1 MTDLQRFAEQ
11 VRVNIP
17 LTRHLDFRMLGW
29 DGERLTMSAAL
40 APNIND
46 KGTLFAG
53 SQTALLTLAG
63 WAYSTLLAEPLRVDV
78 VAATSTMAFNTP
90 IRADMEI
97 VASAPGEACARFCQ
111 RLARKGRAPLAVQ
124 VLAREIGGDWAS
136 EYRGNYLAT
145 VHPAGDDAEA

>member
-1 MTDLQRFAEQ
+1 MMYLERFSDHIRASM
-11 VRVNIP
+11 P
-17 LTRHLDFRMLGW
+17 LTRHLDFRMLDW

-63 WAYSTLLAEPLRVDV
+63 WAYTTLLARPLRVDV
-78 VAATSTMAFNTP
+78 VAATSTMAFHAP

-97 VASAPGEACARFCQ
+97 VASASLDACTRFGQ

-136 EYRGNYLAT
+136 EYQGNYLAT
-145 VHPAGDDAEA
+145 LHPDGDLPA

>member
-1 MTDLQRFAEQ
+1 MMDLDNLADHIRAS
-11 VRVNIP
+11 IP
-17 LTRHLDFRMLGW
+17 LTRHLDFRMLDW
-29 DGERLTMSAAL
+29 NGERLTMSAAL

-63 WAYSTLLAEPLRVDV
+63 WAYSTLLAEPFRVDV
-78 VAATSTMAFNTP
+78 VAATSTMAFNAP

-97 VASAPGEACARFCQ
+97 VASAPAEACARFCQ
-111 RLARKGRAPLAVQ
+111 RLARKGRASLAVQ

-136 EYRGNYLAT
+136 EYQGNYLAT
-145 VHPAGDDAEA
+145 VHPDGDPPA

>member
-11 VRVNIP
+11 IRASIP
-17 LTRHLDFRMLGW
+17 LTRHLDFRMLDW
-29 DGERLTMSAAL
+29 NGERLTMSAAL
-40 APNIND
+40 VPNIND

-63 WAYSTLLAEPLRVDV
+63 WAYTSLLARPLRVDV
-78 VAATSTMAFNTP
+78 VAVTSTMAFHAP
-90 IRADMEI
+90 IRADMQI
-97 VASAPGEACARFCQ
+97 VASAPPDACTRFGQ

-136 EYRGNYLAT
+136 EYQGNYLAT
-145 VHPAGDDAEA
+145 VHPDGDLPA

>member
-1 MTDLQRFAEQ
+1 MMDLRRFAEQ
-11 VRVNIP
+11 IRASIP
-17 LTRHLDFRMLGW
+17 LTRHLDFRMLDW

-46 KGTLFAG
+46 KGSLFAG

-63 WAYSTLLAEPLRVDV
+63 WAYTTLLAQSLRVDV
-78 VAATSTMAFNTP
+78 LAVTSTMAFNAP

-97 VASAPGEACARFCQ
+97 VAVAPVDACTRFGQ
-111 RLARKGRAPLAVQ
+111 RLVRKGRAPLAVQ

-145 VHPAGDDAEA
+145 VHPDGGLPA